1 MSDPSSTNA
10 PHPFQ
15 SKKGKKVILET
26 GIRLALAACAYI
38 IIICAALIF
47 FDIARKG
54 LPTFFKAEAP
64 FINVEFF
71 TENPQT
77 LVTFHDVDGKDYA
90 MSSDE
95 FDSWSQANPNIQP
108 LDEHRLNYSA
118 GGILN
123 PLAGTALLVIVCM
136 VIALFIG
143 VTAAVYLSEYC
154 GQGRIMSAIRLSI
167 LNLAGVPSIVFALF
181 GWGVFCY
188 MAPIVVTEVSDRTMF
203 AFKINSD
210 SYLSFQGWGTSLI
223 AGAFTLAIMVLPVII
238 TACEESLRA
247 VPKGFREASFAL
259 GSTKWQT
266 IRKSVLPY
274 ALPGIM
280 TATILG
286 ITRVAGET
294 APIMLTAAATDK
306 NNLPWEGLDGTW
318 SFFGQSVQAL
328 PFHIYTLAKLPD
340 DPLSKP
346 MQNGATLAFL
356 LLVMGFAMLSIVL
369 RNHVRKKLKW

>member
-1 MSDPSSTNA
+1 MNPSSTN
-10 PHPFQ
+10 PF
-15 SKKGKKVILET
+15 SAKKGKLATIEKVI
-26 GIRLALAACAYI
+26 RLLLASCAYL

-47 FDIARKG
+47 FDIASKG

-64 FINVEFF
+64 FINTEFF

-90 MSSDE
+90 MSSDDFE
-95 FDSWSQANPNIQP
+95 VWHKANPQITP
-108 LDEHRLNYSA
+108 VDEHRLNYSA

-123 PLAGTALLVIVCM
+123 PLAGTALLVILCM
-136 VIALFIG
+136 AIALSIG
-143 VTAAVYLSEYC
+143 VAAAVYLSEYC
-154 GQGRIMSAIRLSI
+154 GQGKMMSMIRLAI

-188 MAPIVVTEVSDRTMF
+188 MAPIIVTEVSDRSLF
-203 AFKINSD
+203 AFPVSGT
-210 SYLSFQGWGTSLI
+210 SYLSFEGWGTSLI

-266 IRKSVLPY
+266 IRKSVIPY

-294 APIMLTAAATDK
+294 APIMLTAVATDK
-306 NNLPWEGLDGTW
+306 NNLPWQGLDGPW
-318 SFFGQSVQAL
+318 SFFAQSVQAL

-356 LLVMGFAMLSIVL
+356 LLVMGFAMLSIIL
-369 RNHVRKKLKW
+369 RNHMRKKLKW

>member
-1 MSDPSSTNA
+1 MNS
-10 PHPFQ
+10 PHPFTR
-15 SKKGKKVILET
+15 KKGVKDITENALK
-26 GIRLALAACAYI
+26 LALAGCAYL

-54 LPTFFKAEAP
+54 FPTFVQAEAP
-64 FINVEFF
+64 YINTEFF

-77 LVTFHDVDGKDYA
+77 LVSFHDSEGQDYA
-90 MSSDE
+90 MSSNNFE
-95 FDSWSQANPNIQP
+95 IWHKENPSIAV
-108 LDEHRLNYSA
+108 LGEHRLNYSA

-123 PLAGTALLVIVCM
+123 PLAGTALLVIFSM
-136 VIALFIG
+136 IIALCIG
-143 VTAAVYLSEYC
+143 VAAAVYLSEYC
-154 GQGRIMSAIRLSI
+154 GQGRVMSLIRLAI

-188 MAPIVVTEVSDRTMF
+188 MAPILVSEVSDRTLWSF
-203 AFKINSD
+203 QINSD
-210 SYLSFQGWGTSLI
+210 TYLSFQGWGTSLI
-223 AGAFTLAIMVLPVII
+223 AGSFTLAIMVLPVII

-247 VPKGFREASFAL
+247 VPGGFREASLAL
-259 GSTKWQT
+259 GSSKWQT

-294 APIMLTAAATDK
+294 APIMLTAVATDK
-306 NNLPWEGLDGTW
+306 NNLPWQGLEGTW

-356 LLVMGFAMLSIVL
+356 LLVMGFAALSIVL
-369 RNHVRKKLKW
+369 RNRVRKKLKW

>member
-1 MSDPSSTNA
+1 MN
-10 PHPFQ
+10 PFQ
-15 SKKGKKVILET
+15 RKKNTRNLTERVFK
-26 GIRLALAACAYI
+26 LALAGCAYLI
-38 IIICAALIF
+38 VICAALIF
-47 FDIARKG
+47 FDIAKKG

-64 FINVEFF
+64 YINTEFF

-77 LVTFHDVDGKDYA
+77 LVSFHDVDGKDYA
-90 MSSDE
+90 MSSNDFE
-95 FDSWSQANPNIQP
+95 VWHKDHPEIEVME
-108 LDEHRLNYSA
+108 EHRLNYSA

-123 PLAGTALLVIVCM
+123 PLAGTALLVIFCM
-136 VIALFIG
+136 AIALFVG
-143 VTAAVYLSEYC
+143 VAAAVYLSEYC
-154 GQGRIMSAIRLSI
+154 GQGRMMSAIRLSI

-188 MAPIVVTEVSDRTMF
+188 MAPILVSDVSDRTLF
-203 AFKINSD
+203 AFQVSSD
-210 SYLSFQGWGTSLI
+210 TYLSFQGWGTSLI
-223 AGAFTLAIMVLPVII
+223 SGAFTLAIMVLPVII

-266 IRKSVLPY
+266 IRKSVIPY

-294 APIMLTAAATDK
+294 APIMLTAVATDK
-306 NNLPWEGLDGTW
+306 NNLPWEGLSGTW

-356 LLVMGFAMLSIVL
+356 LLVMGFAMLSIIL
-369 RNHVRKKLKW
+369 RNRVRKKLKW

>member
-1 MSDPSSTNA
+1 M
-10 PHPFQ
+10 
-15 SKKGKKVILET
+15 SKKNTPPHNPFTRKKGLKELTETCFKIIL
-26 GIRLALAACAYI
+26 ASCAYL

-47 FDIARKG
+47 FDIAKKG

-64 FINVEFF
+64 FVNTEFF

-77 LVTFHDVDGKDYA
+77 LVSFHDVNGHDYA
-90 MSSDE
+90 MSSNE
-95 FDSWSQANPNIQP
+95 FEVWIEENPHIQP

-123 PLAGTALLVIVCM
+123 PLAGTALLVVFCM
-136 VIALFIG
+136 IIALFVG
-143 VTAAVYLSEYC
+143 VSAAVYLSEYC
-154 GQGRIMSAIRLSI
+154 GRGRMMSMIRLSI

-181 GWGVFCY
+181 GWGVFCH
-188 MAPIVVTEVSDRTMF
+188 MAPILVNDVSDRTLF
-203 AFKINSD
+203 AIKVSSD
-210 SYLSFQGWGTSLI
+210 TYLSFQGWGTSLI
-223 AGAFTLAIMVLPVII
+223 SGAFTLAIMVLPVII

-247 VPKGFREASFAL
+247 VPQGFREASLAL
-259 GSTKWQT
+259 GSSKWQT

-369 RNHVRKKLKW
+369 RNRVRKKLKW

>member
-1 MSDPSSTNA
+1 MSKNNTTDHN
-10 PHPFQ
+10 PF
-15 SKKGKKVILET
+15 SRKKGLKEWTET
-26 GIRLALAACAYI
+26 GFKSMLAGCAYL

-64 FINVEFF
+64 FINTEFF

-77 LVTFHDVDGKDYA
+77 LVSFHDADGRDYA
-90 MSSDE
+90 MSSNE
-95 FDSWSQANPNIQP
+95 YEVWIVENPNIQT

-123 PLAGTALLVIVCM
+123 PLAGTALLVIFCM
-136 VIALFIG
+136 IIALFVG
-143 VTAAVYLSEYC
+143 VSAAVYLSEYC
-154 GQGRIMSAIRLSI
+154 GRGPMMSMIRLSI

-188 MAPIVVTEVSDRTMF
+188 MAPIFVSEVSDRTLLS
-203 AFKINSD
+203 FKVSSD
-210 SYLSFQGWGTSLI
+210 TYLSFQGWGTSLI
-223 AGAFTLAIMVLPVII
+223 SGAFTLAIMVLPVII

-247 VPKGFREASFAL
+247 VPQGFREASLAL
-259 GSTKWQT
+259 GSSKWQT

-369 RNHVRKKLKW
+369 RNRMRKKLKW

>member
-1 MSDPSSTNA
+1 MTTSSTN
-10 PHPFQ
+10 PFLA
-15 SKKGKKVILET
+15 KKGKLQFIEKGV
-26 GIRLALAACAYI
+26 RLLLAGCAYLI
-38 IIICAALIF
+38 VLCAALIF
-47 FDIARKG
+47 FDIAHKG
-54 LPTFFKAEAP
+54 FPTFFKAEAP
-64 FINVEFF
+64 FVNTEFF

-77 LVTFHDVDGKDYA
+77 LVTFHDVDGKEYA
-90 MSSDE
+90 MSSDDFE
-95 FDSWSQANPNIQP
+95 VWHKENPQITP
-108 LDEHRLNYSA
+108 IDEHRLNYSA

-123 PLAGTALLVIVCM
+123 PLVGTALLVTLCM
-136 VIALFIG
+136 IIALFVG
-143 VTAAVYLSEYC
+143 VAAAIYLSEYC
-154 GQGRIMSAIRLSI
+154 GQGKVMSMIRLAI

-188 MAPIVVTEVSDRTMF
+188 MAPVVVSDVSDRSLF
-203 AFKINSD
+203 AFPISSS

-223 AGAFTLAIMVLPVII
+223 AGSFTLAIMVLPVII

-306 NNLPWEGLDGTW
+306 NNLPWEGLDGPW
-318 SFFGQSVQAL
+318 SFFAQSVQAL

-356 LLVMGFAMLSIVL
+356 LLVMGFAMLSIIL
-369 RNHVRKKLKW
+369 RNRMRKKLKW

>member
-1 MSDPSSTNA
+1 MTTPSTN
-10 PHPFQ
+10 PFLA
-15 SKKGKKVILET
+15 KKGKLQFIEKGV
-26 GIRLALAACAYI
+26 RLLLAGCAYLI
-38 IIICAALIF
+38 VLCAALIF
-47 FDIARKG
+47 FDIAHKG
-54 LPTFFKAEAP
+54 FPTFFKAEAP
-64 FINVEFF
+64 FVNTEFF

-77 LVTFHDVDGKDYA
+77 LVTFHDVDGKEYA
-90 MSSDE
+90 MSSDDFE
-95 FDSWSQANPNIQP
+95 VWHKENPQITP
-108 LDEHRLNYSA
+108 IDEHRLNYSA

-123 PLAGTALLVIVCM
+123 PLVGTALLVTLCM
-136 VIALFIG
+136 IIALFVG
-143 VTAAVYLSEYC
+143 VAAAIYLSEYC
-154 GQGRIMSAIRLSI
+154 GQGKVMSMIRLAI

-188 MAPIVVTEVSDRTMF
+188 MAPVVVSDVSDRSLF
-203 AFKINSD
+203 AFPISSS

-223 AGAFTLAIMVLPVII
+223 AGSFTLAIMVLPVII

-306 NNLPWEGLDGTW
+306 NNLPWEGLDGPW
-318 SFFGQSVQAL
+318 SFFAQSVQAL

-356 LLVMGFAMLSIVL
+356 LLVMGFAMLSIIL
-369 RNHVRKKLKW
+369 RNRMRKKLKW